1 MFSIRAAYYL
11 IISNQNIKLK
21 NNDPFISVLFVVL
34 QVSVQTMLS
43 DLVMLL
49 TTIEQDVWS
58 TVRLG
63 CGAPCA
69 MIAGVHP
76 TLP

>member
-1 MFSIRAAYYL
+1 MFSIKAAYYL

-63 CGAPCA
+63 CGVPCV